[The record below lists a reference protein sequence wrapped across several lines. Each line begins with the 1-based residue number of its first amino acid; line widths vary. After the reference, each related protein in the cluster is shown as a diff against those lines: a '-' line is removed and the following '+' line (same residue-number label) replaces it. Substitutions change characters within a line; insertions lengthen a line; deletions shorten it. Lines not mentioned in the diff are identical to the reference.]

1 LSKGMDWREYE
12 GESNPIIP
20 YEIVKYMHAI
30 LKEFKASLE
39 QSPAVLARGKPMNP
53 AGGANEGWARKP
65 PTPFQG
71 REEASKL
78 TGTRITNFTAELLQY
93 LAKTLNVQPLNDVM
107 RCAEALEMH
116 YIQARYPDARIN
128 DYRRWEAEEAIRCM
142 EVVWS
147 YVREVVGSVA

>member
-1 LSKGMDWREYE
+1 MHEDLANNRFDSASFFAQQTIEMLFKGLL
-12 GESNPIIP
+12 I
-20 YEIVKYMHAI
+20 
-30 LKEFKASLE
+30 
-39 QSPAVLARGKPMNP
+39 
-53 AGGANEGWARKP
+53 
-65 PTPFQG
+65 
-71 REEASKL
+71 KL
-78 TGTRITNFTAELLQY
+78 TGTRPIIHSTAELLQY

>member
-1 LSKGMDWREYE
+1 MK
-12 GESNPIIP
+12 
-20 YEIVKYMHAI
+20 VA
-30 LKEFKASLE
+30 
-39 QSPAVLARGKPMNP
+39 
-53 AGGANEGWARKP
+53 ARKP

-93 LAKTLNVQPLNDVM
+93 LAKTLNVQPPNDVM

-128 DYRRWEAEEAIRCM
+128 DYRRWEAEEGIRCM